1 MFTIFGVVGL
11 VLAIVGLYATLA
23 YDVAQRSRELSVRV
37 ALGAQSRQI
46 VRLVMRGGVGL
57 VLSGV
62 VLGWLVALSSTRWV
76 AELLYEV
83 SPRDIA
89 IYGGVGAALVV
100 VGIVATAMPAWRA
113 TKVDLREAMA
123 AE

>member
-1 MFTIFGVVGL
+1 
-11 VLAIVGLYATLA
+11 
-23 YDVAQRSRELSVRV
+23 VRV
-37 ALGAQSRQI
+37 ALGAESRQI

-57 VLSGV
+57 VISGV

-76 AELLYEV
+76 VELLYEV
-83 SPRDIA
+83 SPRDMA

-100 VGIVATAMPAWRA
+100 VGVLATAMPAWRA